1 MSSMLDLEIRIRNLE
16 LQVALL
22 TGTPLNTIYDNL
34 QTELTDLI
42 GTPLDANRDVPVEQE
57 PSIEEPVTDPDA

>member
-1 MSSMLDLEIRIRNLE
+1 MLDLEIRIRNLE